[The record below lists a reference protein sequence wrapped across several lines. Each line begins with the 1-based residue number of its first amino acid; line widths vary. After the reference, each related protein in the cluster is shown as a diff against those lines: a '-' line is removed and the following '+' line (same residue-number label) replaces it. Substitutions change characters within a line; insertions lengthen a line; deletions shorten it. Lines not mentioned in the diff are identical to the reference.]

1 MGWPANRCG
10 EPVRLGNPFKGT
22 TTTAPTDALL
32 HLLPTPCCWLC
43 SPVPPRRLGPASLA
57 LPICLSPAPSAP
69 PARGGVVPDDLGGLV
84 RITGRYPE
92 HCR

>member
-43 SPVPPRRLGPASLA
+43 SPVPPRRPGPASLA
-57 LPICLSPAPSAP
+57 LAMPICFIPGAVCPTCA
-69 PARGGVVPDDLGGLV
+69 G
-84 RITGRYPE
+84 
-92 HCR
+92 